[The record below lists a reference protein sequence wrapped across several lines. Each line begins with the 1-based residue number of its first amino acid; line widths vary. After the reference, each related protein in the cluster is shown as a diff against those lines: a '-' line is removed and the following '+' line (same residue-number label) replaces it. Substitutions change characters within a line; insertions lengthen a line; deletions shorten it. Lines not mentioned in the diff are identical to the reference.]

1 MKSAF
6 VLAAASVCAVVA
18 MSSCPAEAATAK
30 ARAYDCSKPG
40 NASKA
45 ACKKPPVPMAPKTV
59 AAAAV
64 KAKPAAHVAAKPGP
78 VAAMAAKP
86 AAKPTAAP
94 PAKGRIVA
102 WTTKTGKVVHYDCS
116 KAGNA
121 TKQACK

>member
-18 MSSCPAEAATAK
+18 MSSFPAEAATAT
-30 ARAYDCSKPG
+30 ARKYDCSKPG

-45 ACKKPPVPMAPKTV
+45 ACKKAPAPMAAKTTAVTAMKPKAAPH
-59 AAAAV
+59 AAAAPRPV
-64 KAKPAAHVAAKPGP
+64 AKMVAKPAA
-78 VAAMAAKP
+78 
-86 AAKPTAAP
+86 TP
-94 PAKGRIVA
+94 PAKGRVVA

-121 TKQACK
+121 TKKACK